1 MTGPRGK
8 AALAYLAAKN
18 KKAEE
23 DAKYTDPKSVD
34 DDIEMMLEVKRKC
47 ETGELTGSK
56 CPVPTSP
63 DSLCGKCWSRC
74 PFDNAPMCI
83 NYYNTEYIKK
93 SENTCDECF

>member
-1 MTGPRGK
+1 MMGPRGK
-8 AALAYLAAKN
+8 AALAYLADKN

-23 DAKYTDPKSVD
+23 SSKELVDAKSLEILEKAR
-34 DDIEMMLEVKRKC
+34 EVKRKC
-47 ETGELTGSK
+47 ESGELTGSK
-56 CPVPTSP
+56 CPEPTSP